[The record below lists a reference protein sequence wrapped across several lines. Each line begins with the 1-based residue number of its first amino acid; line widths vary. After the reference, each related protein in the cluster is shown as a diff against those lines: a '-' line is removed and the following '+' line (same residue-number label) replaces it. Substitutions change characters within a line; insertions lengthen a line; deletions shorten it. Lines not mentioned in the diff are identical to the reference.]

1 MDRGILFYMG
11 YDAMGWKGGQFLTV
25 TPQFCS
31 GIVFVP
37 VPVPV
42 FALYVQYGTVQYSA
56 VQYRRVTIAV

>member
-1 MDRGILFYMG
+1 MHRGILFYMG

-42 FALYVQYGTVQYSA
+42 FALYVQYGTVQYST
-56 VQYRRVTIAV
+56 V